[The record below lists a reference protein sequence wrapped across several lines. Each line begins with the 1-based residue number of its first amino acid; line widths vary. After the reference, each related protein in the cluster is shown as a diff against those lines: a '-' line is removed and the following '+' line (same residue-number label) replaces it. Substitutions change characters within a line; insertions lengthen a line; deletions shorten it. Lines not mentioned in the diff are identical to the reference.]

1 MPEEILQSL
10 NATDLTCGLTDAA
23 QSVDGKHAS
32 WASHPTVLEEIR
44 TARELIDQL
53 GGLNIQQILDRLKD
67 HSGRFLAL
75 SLDKERSSM
84 LAAITAWLC
93 GTLLNW
99 TKKQKGHKAFGKW
112 RTEHLVPAVMCERS
126 TQRHMAMAKKYQ
138 TIDELITAGD
148 SHSAAATNSGEE
160 PEAKAPPQV
169 TGGKSKP
176 KSKVFS
182 CIRGLENS
190 LRLLEASNEKLDQDE
205 LGELRLMKGQLDA
218 LFKQVC
224 SVESPESEAAP

>member
-1 MPEEILQSL
+1 MPDEILQSL

-23 QSVDGKHAS
+23 QSVDGEHAS
-32 WASHPTVLEEIR
+32 LASHPTVLEEIR

-53 GGLNIQQILDRLKD
+53 GRLNIQQTLDRLKD

-75 SLDKERSSM
+75 SPDKERSSM
-84 LAAITAWLC
+84 LAVINAWLC

-126 TQRHMAMAKKYQ
+126 TQRYMAMAKKYQ

-148 SHSAAATNSGEE
+148 SHSDAATNSGEE
-160 PEAKAPPQV
+160 PEAKAPPRRSRVGNLNPSQRFFRASAGLRIASACWEHL
-169 TGGKSKP
+169 TKNWIRTNSE
-176 KSKVFS
+176 S
-182 CIRGLENS
+182 C
-190 LRLLEASNEKLDQDE
+190 A
-205 LGELRLMKGQLDA
+205 
-218 LFKQVC
+218 
-224 SVESPESEAAP
+224 